1 MPSGG
6 YRKPS
11 DPAPVSNPGSGRRTD
26 GGPAQAPRYMAGGQY
41 GEGQALM
48 GLQQAAPMAA
58 VSKPKISG
66 AQASQATRQ
75 LPPLTPLTAPTER
88 PNEPLTAGMPFG
100 AGPGPEALGSA
111 KRTAKLSD
119 TLSMVVRNDP
129 TGEASELYEYLI
141 SRGL

>member
-58 VSKPKISG
+58 VSKPTVSG
-66 AQASQATRQ
+66 APAAQAARQ
-75 LPPLTPLTAPTER
+75 LPPITSLTAPTER
-88 PNEPLTAGMPFG
+88 PNEPLTHGMPFG
-100 AGPGPEALGSA
+100 AGAGPEALSL
-111 KRTAKLSD
+111 TQQSTKLSD
-119 TLSMVVRNDP
+119 TLAKIVHFDP
-129 TGEASELYEYLI
+129 TGEASDLYDYLI